1 MGMNTKNII
10 EKIKAKITITITDEK
25 LLFILNFFSK
35 KDLIGVKIKAI
46 TKEIIIKLIMEF
58 INLIFILRKML
69 TKAMK
74 NMPIQIKAD

>member
-58 INLIFILRKML
+58 INLIFI
-69 TKAMK
+69 
-74 NMPIQIKAD
+74 

>member
-10 EKIKAKITITITDEK
+10 EKIKAKIIITTTDEK

-58 INLIFILRKML
+58 INLIFI
-69 TKAMK
+69 
-74 NMPIQIKAD
+74 